1 MNLGNEEQVEAT
13 FKKVVEKFGRIDYV
27 VNNAAIGSP
36 LLPSTE
42 LSSAIFDRIIS
53 VNLRGTWLCER
64 AALKQMITQTPLEK
78 EPGSP

>member
-1 MNLGNEEQVEAT
+1 MNLGDEEQVEST

-36 LLPSTE
+36 LLPSIE
-42 LSSAIFDRIIS
+42 LSSAIFDKVIS

-64 AALKQMITQTPLEK
+64 SALKQMITQTPLEK
-78 EPGSP
+78 ELGSP